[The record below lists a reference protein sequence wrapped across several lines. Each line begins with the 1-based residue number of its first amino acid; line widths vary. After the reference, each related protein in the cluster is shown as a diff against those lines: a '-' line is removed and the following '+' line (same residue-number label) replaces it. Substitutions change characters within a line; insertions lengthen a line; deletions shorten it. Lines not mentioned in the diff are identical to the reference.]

1 MLSPYQLTLSKGNVF
16 DGGTHTGFFVW
27 AQLSSVQGRVSNDHR
42 HHYALHAMPLG
53 MGCTLVSRQMF
64 WKLSSSFPLPPRTF
78 EWLRV
83 HPVQLLKALT
93 STKCRRENWGPGGGG
108 APPKVTR

>member
-1 MLSPYQLTLSKGNVF
+1 MLSLYQLTLSKGNVF
-16 DGGTHTGFFVW
+16 DGGTDTGFFVW

-42 HHYALHAMPLG
+42 HHYALHGMP
-53 MGCTLVSRQMF
+53 LVSRQMF